1 MELEGVVAEG
11 VVVIGASVPCGPVRC
26 DLGVEAHEVRVRE
39 AELGN
44 RRERRGGEIY
54 VAEVGEEGASGRPG
68 GGEAAGVGGMAGGGG
83 RGDAKPA
90 KVGQW
95 HAGLGEGAGALGGV
109 GGANADDVEQ
119 RLVDERV
126 MG

>member
-1 MELEGVVAEG
+1 MVVSDCGEATLGGFSYLRVTVREVSEGGQGGGGREVGRVELEGAVAEG

-54 VAEVGEEGASGRPG
+54 VAEVGEEGANLQ
-68 GGEAAGVGGMAGGGG
+68 V
-83 RGDAKPA
+83 
-90 KVGQW
+90 
-95 HAGLGEGAGALGGV
+95 
-109 GGANADDVEQ
+109 
-119 RLVDERV
+119 
-126 MG
+126 